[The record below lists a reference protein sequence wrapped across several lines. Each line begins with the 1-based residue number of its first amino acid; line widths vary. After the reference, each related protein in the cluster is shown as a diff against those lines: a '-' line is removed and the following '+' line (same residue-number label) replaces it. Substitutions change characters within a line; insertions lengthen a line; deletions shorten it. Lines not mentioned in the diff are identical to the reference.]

1 MRLLDR
7 YVLRNFLEPFLIC
20 FAAFL
25 GILLIF
31 DLNDNLTDFIEGKA
45 KWKQI
50 GAYYLHQLPHFTLL
64 SLPLG
69 LLLALLYCLS
79 KMSRSNEIISML
91 SSGRSVIRLLLPLFV
106 CGAIATGACLALNYR
121 LAPQADA
128 VRQSDIDRIRKGDKR
143 AASRN
148 EIAATLARDRMTN
161 RIWYIRKMRIADNH
175 LDDVH
180 ITQLDDAGEPATR
193 WYAKGA
199 IFVPR
204 DKKWVLNF
212 GREVHLNKS
221 GDVAGPIH
229 DWSDPLRFMGA
240 LGARSFNTW
249 SETPYRLS
257 SSTLEAEQ
265 LSVPDL
271 RRYLEFNADF
281 PSAQLAPFRTHL
293 HYRWALP
300 LTCLTVVF
308 IAAPL
313 GIVFSRRAVLAS
325 VASSLFIFFGYLF
338 LMFLF
343 LALGKGGHVSP
354 MVAGWFPNAVML
366 VVGAYLLFLRSTNR
380 EMPRLFSRN

>member
-7 YVLRNFLEPFLIC
+7 YVLRNFLEPFLLC

-31 DLNDNLTDFIEGKA
+31 DLNDNLGDFIEAKA

-50 GAYYLHQLPHFTLL
+50 GVYYLHQLPHFTLL

-69 LLLALLYCLS
+69 LLLALLYSLS

-106 CGAIATGACLALNYR
+106 CGIMATGGCLWLNYEH
-121 LAPQADA
+121 APQSEAL
-128 VRQSDIDRIRKGDKR
+128 RTTDIERIKKGEKK
-143 AASRN
+143 AESRN
-148 EIAATLARDRMTN
+148 ELTAHLSRDRMTK
-161 RIWYIRKMRIADNH
+161 RIWFIRRMRSADNQ

-180 ITQLDDAGEPATR
+180 ITQLDADGEPATR
-193 WYAKGA
+193 WYAQNA
-199 IFVPR
+199 TFVPR

-212 GREVHLNKS
+212 GREVHLDKE
-221 GDVAGPIH
+221 GDVTGPIE
-229 DWSDPLRFMGA
+229 DWSDPKKFTGA
-240 LGARSFNTW
+240 LGSRSFNTW
-249 SETPYRLS
+249 RETPYRLAS
-257 SSTLEAEQ
+257 SSMEAEQ

-271 RRYLEFNADF
+271 RRYIQFNSDF
-281 PSAQLAPFRTHL
+281 STHQLAPFRTYLQH
-293 HYRWALP
+293 RWALP
-300 LTCLTVVF
+300 LTCFTVIF

-325 VASSLFIFFGYLF
+325 VASSLFIFFGYIF
-338 LMFLF
+338 MMFLF
-343 LALGKGGHVSP
+343 LALGKGGHVP
-354 MVAGWFPNAVML
+354 PIVAAWTPNAVL
-366 VVGAYLLFLRSTNR
+366 FIIGAYLLFLRSTNR